1 MNKGR
6 LIVFEGT
13 DGSGKATQSR
23 LLFERLEREGVDCRK
38 LNFPRYGE
46 KSAALVEL
54 YLGGAFGSHP
64 DDVNAY
70 AASTFYAVDR
80 YASYKQDWGGYYEAG
95 GLLIADRYTTSTAIH
110 QGSKLPEAELPAFFD
125 WLYDLEY
132 GKMGLPRPDLVL
144 YLDVDLPTSLKRMQH
159 RQEKLNTKA
168 DIHEQDEA
176 YLENCLRIGRLA
188 AAHYGWTVV
197 PFMKDGAE
205 RALEEKHEE
214 IFSIVRSAL

>member
-80 YASYKQDWGGYYEAG
+80 YASFKTGWQRDWEAG
-95 GLLIADRYTTSTAIH
+95 KLIFCDRYTTSNAVH
-110 QGSKLPEAELPAFFD
+110 QSSKLPEGEMEPFTRWLFDYEYHLLGLPAPTCVVF
-125 WLYDLEY
+125 L
-132 GKMGLPRPDLVL
+132 
-144 YLDVDLPTSLKRMQH
+144 DLPPEVSFQMLEKRQG
-159 RQEKLNTKA
+159 ESG
-168 DIHEQDEA
+168 DIHELDHE
-176 YLENCLRIGRLA
+176 YLRECYRRALRICELEGWHRVPCAEKGVIRPPEDINRDILA
-188 AAHYGWTVV
+188 IL
-197 PFMKDGAE
+197 K
-205 RALEEKHEE
+205 EELA
-214 IFSIVRSAL
+214 R